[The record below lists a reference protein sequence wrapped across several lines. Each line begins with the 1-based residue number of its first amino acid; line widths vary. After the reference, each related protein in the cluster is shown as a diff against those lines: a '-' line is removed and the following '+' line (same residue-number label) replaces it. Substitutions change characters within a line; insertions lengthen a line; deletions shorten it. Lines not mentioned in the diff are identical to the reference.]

1 MYMITKKWRM
11 RLMSDEKIK
20 EHMIEFIKTKEREIV
35 NDKLKGSTS
44 DSKLKADV
52 INSILSEL
60 NKEVLDED

>member
-1 MYMITKKWRM
+1 
-11 RLMSDEKIK
+11 MSDEQIK

>member
-1 MYMITKKWRM
+1 M
-11 RLMSDEKIK
+11 RLMSDEQIK
-20 EHMIEFIKTKEREIV
+20 EHIIEFIKAKEREIV

-60 NKEVLDED
+60 DKEVPDED